1 MAYKITSQQ
10 SLMNLAAF
18 YCSKRETSR
27 AKLGMYLKRKCR
39 ENDIED
45 SISMKW
51 IPEVLDFCEESRL
64 VNDQRYTEILIRDYT
79 TRGKGFRYIEQKL
92 KEKGIPKELRIIP
105 QNVED
110 EFERALKLARKKLN
124 ESKNKV
130 DQKLKRSPH
139 SRLNPEFELRNR
151 LLQKLISSG
160 FSLEVSK
167 RAIGQVLK
175 D

>member
-1 MAYKITSQQ
+1 
-10 SLMNLAAF
+10 MNLAAF

-27 AKLGMYLKRKCR
+27 AKLGMYLLRKCR
-39 ENDIED
+39 ENKIDEQV
-45 SISMKW
+45 SKKW

-79 TRGKGFRYIEQKL
+79 NRGKGFRYIEQKL

-105 QNVED
+105 QNEDD
-110 EFERALKLARKKLN
+110 EFERALKLAQKKLN

-130 DQKLKRSPH
+130 EQKLKRSANP
-139 SRLNPEFELRNR
+139 RLNPEFELKNR
-151 LLQKLISSG
+151 LLQKLISAG

-167 RAIGQVLK
+167 RAIGHALK
-175 D
+175 N